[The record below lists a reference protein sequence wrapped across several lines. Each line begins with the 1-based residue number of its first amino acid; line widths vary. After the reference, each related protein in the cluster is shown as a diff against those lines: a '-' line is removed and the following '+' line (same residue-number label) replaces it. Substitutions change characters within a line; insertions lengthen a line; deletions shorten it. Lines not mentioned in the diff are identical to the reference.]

1 MELVMAP
8 SVCEGHRSLVTRMK
22 IQVVIQTREGSV
34 SWNLQEAFLASGS
47 ALTSGSLPVNGSFLA
62 SGSALANGSLP
73 VNGSFPLSLD
83 AGFEKSGG
91 GQERVSV
98 RMCI

>member
-8 SVCEGHRSLVTRMK
+8 SVCEGHRSLVTRMR

-34 SWNLQEAFLASGS
+34 SWNLQDAVLAS
-47 ALTSGSLPVNGSFLA
+47 
-62 SGSALANGSLP
+62 GSLP

>member
-8 SVCEGHRSLVTRMK
+8 SVCEGHRSLVTRMR

-34 SWNLQEAFLASGS
+34 SWNLQDAVLASGS
-47 ALTSGSLPVNGSFLA
+47 ALTS
-62 SGSALANGSLP
+62 GSLP

>member
-1 MELVMAP
+1 MAP
-8 SVCEGHRSLVTRMK
+8 SVCEGHRSLVNRMK

-47 ALTSGSLPVNGSFLA
+47 ALTSGSLPVND
-62 SGSALANGSLP
+62 
-73 VNGSFPLSLD
+73 SFPLSLD